1 VAVSDTEISG
11 ADTVWVLIS
20 TALVL
25 LMTPALALFY
35 GGLVRSKNVLS
46 TFMHCFTAICLVT
59 LVWVT
64 IGYSLAFA
72 PTSPLLGGGVIGGL
86 DHVLLNGVGL
96 GPREGTT
103 IPHLAFSAYQLMF
116 AVITPAL
123 IAGAYAERLKFS
135 AYVLFT
141 VLWTI
146 VVYAPLCHWVWGPG
160 GWLLA
165 RGALD
170 FAGGTVVHL
179 SSGASAI
186 VLARVLGP
194 RLGWPHRKMLPHDLT
209 MTLLGAG
216 LLWFGWFGF
225 NAGSAL
231 GANGIAALALINTHV
246 AAAGGGLSW
255 AALEWWRHR
264 KPSALG
270 VASGLVA
277 GLVAITPAAGFC
289 GPGAAL
295 VLGALAGGVCF
306 GAVLVK
312 NALSRGAWAYDDAL
326 DAFGVHGV
334 GGAFGALA
342 TGVVA
347 SSAWNPAGRDGAMFG
362 GWEVLGE
369 NALGVLVAALWSG
382 GLSFV
387 LAKAIDKL
395 IGLRP
400 EAEDEHEGLD
410 LALHGEE
417 AYATVGGTTG
427 YAQTPSE
434 EDEPASEAAP
444 LRAPSGLA

>member
-1 VAVSDTEISG
+1 MGPNDTSLISG
-11 ADTVWVLIS
+11 ADTVWVLVS

-46 TFMHCFTAICLVT
+46 TFMHCFFALCLVT
-59 LVWVT
+59 VQWVV

-72 PTSPLLGGGVIGGL
+72 PTASLLGGGWIGGL

-96 GPREGTT
+96 APREGGT
-103 IPHLAFSAYQLMF
+103 IPHLLFCVYQLMF
-116 AVITPAL
+116 AAITPAL

-135 AYVLFT
+135 AYCVFT
-141 VLWTI
+141 LLWVTF
-146 VVYAPLCHWVWGPG
+146 VYAPLCHWVWGPG
-160 GWLLA
+160 GWLGA

-179 SSGASAI
+179 SSGASAL

-231 GANGIAALALINTHV
+231 AANGIAALALANTHI

-255 AALEWWRHR
+255 ALLEWRRHK

-270 VASGLVA
+270 VASGVVA

-289 GPGAAL
+289 GPGPAL
-295 VLGALAGGVCF
+295 VIGLLAGGICF
-306 GAVLVK
+306 AAVLFK
-312 NALSRGAWAYDDAL
+312 GRLMKGKFAYDDAL

-334 GGAFGALA
+334 GGAFGAVA

-347 SSAWNPAGRDGAMFG
+347 SSYWNPAARDGAMFG
-362 GWEVLGE
+362 GWDVLFENVLG
-369 NALGVLVAALWSG
+369 VVVAAVFAG
-382 GLSFV
+382 GVSFV
-387 LAKAIDKL
+387 LIKITEKL
-395 IGLRP
+395 VGLRLDP
-400 EAEDEHEGLD
+400 EDEHEGLD
-410 LALHGEE
+410 VALHGEE
-417 AYATVGGTTG
+417 AYASMAGTASMSG
-427 YAQTPSE
+427 IARRAVEEESE
-434 EDEPASEAAP
+434 ALEPAEA
-444 LRAPSGLA
+444 